1 MSYGASD
8 GRKRFRVYF
17 EHDWVGSDPL
27 RRKSANVVV
36 MADNEADAR
45 DFVESR
51 YANVDAFVKSA
62 IEC

>member
-17 EHDWVGSDPL
+17 EHDEVRNGRL
-27 RRKSANVVV
+27 VRKPANKVV
-36 MADNEADAR
+36 MADSEADAHSM
-45 DFVESR
+45 VESR
-51 YANVDAFVKSA
+51 YANVDAFAKSA